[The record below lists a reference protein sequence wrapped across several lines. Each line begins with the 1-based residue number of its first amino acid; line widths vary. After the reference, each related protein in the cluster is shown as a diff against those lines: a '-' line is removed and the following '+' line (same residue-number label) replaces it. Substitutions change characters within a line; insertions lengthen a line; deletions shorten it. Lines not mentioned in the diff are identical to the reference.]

1 VLGVRGRSALI
12 LSAAALPL
20 LIAGCSS
27 DGSTTTTEPTTNAGP
42 DWLDVNEGQVTPS
55 PVRRYGTAA
64 PTPELTLPTLANPAP
79 APATSPT
86 CTPPPRG
93 AGGINGLDVSPGRT
107 SAVVTFF
114 NPGGDGIVDY
124 KLTAATQDLKT
135 GAQDEVGWTT
145 VTPVGCGDLSASVT
159 GLTPNTDYVFTVD
172 VRRKPTS
179 TLEGLI
185 TKTIARSDVVRTT
198 S

>member
-12 LSAAALPL
+12 LSAIALPL
-20 LIAGCSS
+20 LAAGCSS
-27 DGSTTTTEPTTNAGP
+27 GGSTTTEPTTNAGP
-42 DWLDVNEGQVTPS
+42 DWIDVNEGERTPS
-55 PVRRYGTAA
+55 PATRYGTAA
-64 PTPELTLPTLANPAP
+64 PTPELTLPTLAGTSPTPTA
-79 APATSPT
+79 SPT

-93 AGGINGLDVSPGRT
+93 AGVINGLDVSPGRT
-107 SAVVTFF
+107 SAVVTFY

-159 GLTPNTDYVFTVD
+159 GLTPNTDYVFSVD
-172 VRRKPTS
+172 VRRKPT
-179 TLEGLI
+179 TTVEGLI
-185 TKTIARSDVVRTT
+185 TKTIARSGVVRTT